1 MAVSP
6 QSVDA
11 EHLRRTLQ
19 ELGYRESIP
28 NDAAPLVHHILTDLN
43 QATKQYTDLLKHYD
57 ELFARWQD
65 DHPDT
70 ARHGGSPANDLTHL
84 TGLDSSMLG
93 VTGPMDESFMLK
105 TVEEARSR
113 IEQLGTELEHVKGEN
128 AQLRAE
134 REALQAEVQQSQM
147 TSQELSQLLHTKH
160 TQQEALH
167 SELVALKKTTETG
180 ITFQLNSLV
189 KTAISLLPSDLQVA
203 YTAKVTDSSDSLI
216 NLLGDVLGRLRR
228 EMEQRVATLNEVK
241 SMAERA
247 KKDHEAAE
255 EAAAKV
261 KGLVTMYQGQIA
273 ELMSR
278 LHQKDFE
285 RGLQA
290 DIASQISA
298 LEGYNNMI
306 KEKLTILDRLKQES
320 FNFSAP
326 VRKI

>member
-1 MAVSP
+1 MAVSS
-6 QSVDA
+6 QSVDV

-19 ELGYRESIP
+19 ELGYRENIP
-28 NDAAPLVHHILTDLN
+28 SDAAPLVHHILTDLN
-43 QATKQYTDLLKHYD
+43 QATKQYTDLLRHYD

-65 DHPDT
+65 DHPNAT
-70 ARHGGSPANDLTHL
+70 RHEGAPASDLTHL

-93 VTGPMDESFMLK
+93 GTGPMDESFMLR

-113 IEQLGTELEHVKGEN
+113 IEQLGAELDQVKGEN
-128 AQLRAE
+128 EQLRGE
-134 REALQAEVQQSQM
+134 REALQAEVQKSQM

-203 YTAKVTDSSDSLI
+203 YTAKVTDSSDSLVS
-216 NLLGDVLGRLRR
+216 LLGDVLGRVRR
-228 EMEQRVATLNEVK
+228 EMEQRIAALNDAK
-241 SMAERA
+241 SMTERA
-247 KKDHEAAE
+247 QKDHEAAE

-290 DIASQISA
+290 DIASQISS

-306 KEKLTILDRLKQES
+306 KEKLGILERLKQEG
-320 FNFSAP
+320 FNFPIP
-326 VRKI
+326 VHEV